1 MLTLDS
7 MLTRRNWL
15 LRTSIVLNVVVLCY
29 VGSHLVSYNSNGN
42 EFVEDMAPSG
52 RSLASVEYNT
62 DSQSSAPLLDPSSNK

>member
-1 MLTLDS
+1 MLILDS

-29 VGSHLVSYNSNGN
+29 VGSHIVSYNSNGN
-42 EFVEDMAPSG
+42 EFVEEMGQSG

-62 DSQSSAPLLDPSSNK
+62 DSQSSAPLIDPASNK